1 MINRNILILFFSQ
14 SLGFSTVSFLVLLTG
29 ILAAQFGPPKLAT
42 LPITLM
48 VIGTAVTTVPAAMLM
63 RRFGRKH
70 GIMGS
75 YLLAIAGAMLGF
87 IAQRHSSFALLC
99 SSNLLIGAFMA
110 FINQFRFAAIESAPD
125 PTKPGQVVSF
135 MLFGGVIAGFLGPQL
150 ADWGRHLYEPEF
162 SGSFLLLLA
171 TLMVSL
177 LIFSGF
183 RNPPSP
189 VAQENAAPARPL
201 AEIARQPAF
210 LVALISATI
219 SYAVMSFLMTAT
231 PISMHQLDGFS
242 FEQSRRVIQWHIAAM
257 FLPSVFNIFLFRLL
271 GIDRLL
277 LAGSAIYILLAGLAL
292 QGHQFLHYGGALVLL
307 GVGWNFLFVAG
318 TALLPQTYRPSER
331 FKVQAAND
339 FVVFGIQ
346 AVSSLSAGWV
356 LYTLGWDA
364 MIWMTLPASG
374 LMLALAI
381 YYYLKNSSLA
391 KPRSRQE

>member
-14 SLGFSTVSFLVLLTG
+14 SLGFSAVSFLVLLTG
-29 ILAAQFGPPKLAT
+29 ILASQYGPAKLAT

-48 VIGTAVTTVPAAMLM
+48 VIGTAVTTIPAALLM
-63 RRFGRKH
+63 RRFGRRN
-70 GIMGS
+70 GIIGS
-75 YLLAIAGAMLGF
+75 YLLAIAGAATGF
-87 IAQRHSSFALLC
+87 IALRHSSFALL
-99 SSNLLIGAFMA
+99 SLSNLLIGAFMA
-110 FINQFRFAAIESAPD
+110 FVNQFRFAAIESAPD
-125 PTKPGQVVSF
+125 KSKTGQVVSF

-162 SGSFLLLLA
+162 SGSFLLLLT
-171 TLMVSL
+171 TLVISL
-177 LIFSGF
+177 LIFAGF
-183 RNPPSP
+183 RNPPVSGAP
-189 VAQENAAPARPL
+189 ESTAPARPL
-201 AEIARQPAF
+201 ADIARQPAF

-219 SYAVMSFLMTAT
+219 SYAIMSFLMTAT

-271 GIDRLL
+271 GIGRLL
-277 LAGSAIYILLAGLAL
+277 LAGSVIYILLAALAL
-292 QGHQFLHYGGALVLL
+292 QGHEFLHYGGSLVLL

-318 TALLPQTYRPSER
+318 TALLPQCYRESER

-356 LYTLGWDA
+356 LFTLGWDA
-364 MIWMTLPASG
+364 MVWITLPASV
-374 LMLALAI
+374 LMLGLAI
-381 YYYLKNSSLA
+381 YYYFQA
-391 KPRSRQE
+391 RSADKTL